1 MATTASL
8 QARLDAVYHQL
19 SVLRQESTP
28 AEFEKFAQFF
38 AEDCTAYLRS
48 MREHAE
54 PAIGRTAVVNHL
66 KDILNDHDFDRR
78 SVISQSVNEQES
90 RVFCEMENRYM
101 IHGQPL
107 DPCHETAVVVF
118 DADGLISN
126 FKQYSCRSHI
136 VMMIQRATGVGPYH
150 DSIITL
156 EA

>member
-8 QARLDAVYHQL
+8 QARLDAVYNQL
-19 SVLRQESTP
+19 LVLRQDSSP
-28 AEFEKFAQFF
+28 AEFETFAQFF

-54 PAIGRTAVVNHL
+54 PAIGRTEIIKDL
-66 KDILNDHDFDRR
+66 KDILKDQYFDGRL
-78 SVISQSVNEQES
+78 VISQSVNEQES
-90 RVFCEMENRYM
+90 RIFCEMENRYM

-118 DADGLISN
+118 TADGLIST

-136 VMMIQRATGVGPYH
+136 VMMVQKATGVGPYRE
-150 DSIITL
+150 SIITS